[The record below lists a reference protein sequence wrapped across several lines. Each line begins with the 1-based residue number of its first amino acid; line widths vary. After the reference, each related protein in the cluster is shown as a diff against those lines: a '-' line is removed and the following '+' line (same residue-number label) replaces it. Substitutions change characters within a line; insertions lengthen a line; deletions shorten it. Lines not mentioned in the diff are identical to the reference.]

1 MPRRWAAILLLFIFS
16 SAATE
21 LGQFLK
27 LPFLV
32 QHFYQHRQQEGLSL
46 AAFLAE
52 HYNSEHSDDD
62 LQDDMQLPFK
72 TLIDGPSLAVTLP
85 AQRPDLKQPVEEA
98 AEQPQPISTS
108 FVPSQLVFQIFHPP
122 RTA

>member
-1 MPRRWAAILLLFIFS
+1 MLRRWAAILLLFLFS

-32 QHFYQHRQQEGLSL
+32 QHFYQHRQAEGLSL
-46 AAFLAE
+46 AEFLAE
-52 HYNSEHSDDD
+52 HYNSHHSDED

-72 TLIDGPSLAVTLP
+72 TVIDGPSLAVTVP
-85 AQRPDLKQPVEEA
+85 AQRLELKKPVDVP

-122 RTA
+122 RMA